1 MVAIDIV
8 RSSSSSNSTAHT
20 RANARI
26 AQILRITAQ
35 HFSISALPDSALA
48 LPQGEFKDPLPY
60 RWVDAPRPAHQLLH
74 RASASANAN
83 SSC

>member
-8 RSSSSSNSTAHT
+8 RSSSNSTARA

-35 HFSISALPDSALA
+35 HFSVPALPDPALA
-48 LPQGEFKDPLPY
+48 LPQGEFKNPLPY
-60 RWVDAPRPAHQLLH
+60 RWVDAPRPVRALLP
-74 RASASANAN
+74 RTSATTGSASAWR
-83 SSC
+83 